1 MSAAETT
8 APAGTP
14 PPVPGAGSSPRLN
27 QPWRALVALAEVVLA
42 ALLVVAAV
50 WAWRRGA
57 AVVEFPAWREGEPVQ
72 RVTRYFG
79 HWLAGAVGLAVLS
92 GFALLDALRQLVLA
106 VRAGG
111 RGRRRR

>member
-8 APAGTP
+8 VPAGT

-27 QPWRALVALAEVVLA
+27 QPWRALVALAEVVVA
-42 ALLVVAAV
+42 VLLVLAAV
-50 WAWRRGA
+50 WAWRSA
-57 AVVEFPAWREGEPVQ
+57 AVVVEFPAWREGDPVQ
-72 RVTRYFG
+72 RVTRYYG
-79 HWLAGAVGLAVLS
+79 HWMASAVGLAALA